1 MSKVMVFE
9 TEAKAT
15 AYAKK
20 MNKNAKTYKYVTAIY
35 PKEYGGNGKKILV
48 RKVKKIT

>member
-1 MSKVMVFE
+1 MAKVQVFE
-9 TEAKAT
+9 TEAKAA

-20 MNKNAKTYKYVTAIY
+20 MNKNSRIYKYVTAVY

-48 RKVKKIT
+48 RKLKK